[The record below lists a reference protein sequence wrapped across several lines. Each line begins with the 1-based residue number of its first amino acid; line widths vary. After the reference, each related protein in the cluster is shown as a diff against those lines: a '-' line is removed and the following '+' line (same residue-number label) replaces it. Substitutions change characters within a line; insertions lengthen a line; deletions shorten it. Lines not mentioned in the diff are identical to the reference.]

1 MADRG
6 ERPAV
11 PWGIAE
17 AALHVISPQ
26 RALRRYQAKVTAAN
40 LRRSYEAA
48 SKSRGSEAWRAGTTS
63 ADSEISAAGSTLR
76 ARSRELVRNNPLA
89 AQAVQ
94 VLVNNLVGYGI
105 RPRAA
110 TPSEE
115 TNKAID
121 ALWERWAKTCDA
133 HGHTNFEGLLS
144 LAVREMIEGGEVLAI
159 RRRTRRAGPRDVPLR
174 IELYEGDHLD
184 DARMSVRGN
193 GPRIAQGIEYD
204 ATGRRRAYWMFPDHP
219 GDNTPGL
226 WKRLESVRVP
236 AEDVAHLFERQRVQ
250 NRGVPWGAPAMKAL
264 RELGDWQEAE
274 LTRKRIEASV
284 AGFVFGDI
292 DDSQRSIAPVVNGP
306 DGQPVEQFEPG
317 MIAYVEG
324 GKDIKFN
331 QPSAHPGIRE
341 WNMVQ
346 MHIIASGYRVPY
358 AMMTGDYSQ
367 FNFSSSR
374 AALNEFRRMI
384 TAVQW
389 LTIVPMLCERI
400 WAWWVEAAWTAGLID
415 LEEVPVEWAPPRFES
430 VNPWQD
436 AQTDKLEVRSGFAS
450 LKEKVAERGFN
461 YRDVFEE
468 QAKTNALADQL
479 GLTLDSD
486 PRKTTSSGQGQS
498 ESDGDGGSD
507 GGSGGSGS
515 RDNDEN

>member
-1 MADRG
+1 MADR
-6 ERPAV
+6 PIV
-11 PWGIAE
+11 PWGLAE
-17 AALHVISPQ
+17 RALHVVSPQ

-40 LRRSYEAA
+40 MRRSYEAA
-48 SKSRGSEAWRAGTTS
+48 SKGRGAEGWRATGSS
-63 ADSEISAAGSTLR
+63 ADSEIAAAGATLR
-76 ARSRELVRNNPLA
+76 ARSRDLSRNNPLA

-110 TPSEE
+110 TPDPEA
-115 TNKAID
+115 NKRID
-121 ALWERWAKTCDA
+121 ALWERWAKTADA

-144 LAVREMIEGGEVLAI
+144 LAVREMIEGGEVLAV
-159 RRRTRRAGPRDVPLR
+159 RRRPRRSGPRDVPLR
-174 IELYEGDHLD
+174 IELLEADHLD
-184 DARMSVRGN
+184 DARVSFGN
-193 GPRIAQGIEYD
+193 HGPRIAQGIEYD
-204 ATGRRRAYWMFPDHP
+204 QAGRRRAYWLFPDHP
-219 GDNTPGL
+219 GDNTPGM
-226 WKRLESVRVP
+226 WRRLESIRVP
-236 AEDVAHLFERQRVQ
+236 AEDVAHLFERQRTQ

-284 AGFVFGDI
+284 AGFVFGDL

-306 DGQPVEQFEPG
+306 DGHPVEQFEPG

-341 WNMVQ
+341 WNLVQ
-346 MHIIASGYRVPY
+346 MHLIAAGYRVPY

-389 LTIVPMLCERI
+389 LTIIPMLCERI
-400 WAWWVEAAWTAGLID
+400 WGWWVEAAWTAGLIEVED
-415 LEEVPVEWAPPRFES
+415 VPVEWGPPRFES

-436 AQTDKLEVRSGFAS
+436 AQTDKLEVRAGFSS
-450 LKEKVAERGFN
+450 LPAKVADRGYN
-461 YRDVFEE
+461 YRDVLEE
-468 QAKTNALADQL
+468 QAQANALADEL

-486 PRKTTSSGQGQS
+486 PRATTESGQGQTG
-498 ESDGDGGSD
+498 GDRDTEGSP
-507 GGSGGSGS
+507 S
-515 RDNDEN
+515 NDDEE